1 MPGTGGSICKDPGRM
16 TGMSEEQT
24 GGHGFSNAEVADDLD
39 DSKTL
44 NRENS
49 RQLEGKNWR
58 LFLSNSLEE
67 EIK

>member
-1 MPGTGGSICKDPGRM
+1 M

-49 RQLEGKNWR
+49 RDSWRGKTGDC
-58 LFLSNSLEE
+58 S
-67 EIK
+67 